1 MIDQRYVG
9 PADLHDA
16 RIISINRDSNNIT
29 VNIRNYGGREF
40 GVRFFGVQ
48 ETQAR
53 EFEGMM
59 LYALVERGSDTPK
72 QYVFVNWDENDS
84 GSLEV
89 TADGFEVIDG

>member
-1 MIDQRYVG
+1 
-9 PADLHDA
+9 
-16 RIISINRDSNNIT
+16 
-29 VNIRNYGGREF
+29 
-40 GVRFFGVQ
+40 
-48 ETQAR
+48 
-53 EFEGMM
+53 M